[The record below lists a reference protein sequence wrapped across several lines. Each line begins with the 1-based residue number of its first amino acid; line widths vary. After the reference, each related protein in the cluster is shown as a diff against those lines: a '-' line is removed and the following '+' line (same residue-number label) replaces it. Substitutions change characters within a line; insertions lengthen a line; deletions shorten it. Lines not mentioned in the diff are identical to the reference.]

1 MSPALMGIDSA
12 SSPYLAS
19 VDEARFMPRMR
30 GQRAGG
36 KGREM
41 VAGYGGPQAMVT
53 AGLGSVCCDEAARS
67 RRRISLRFGV
77 DRRISIAQ
85 DILLHLAHGVARQ
98 LLDHDYPFRHLEFGE
113 PAVERLQHRGL
124 IDLGVLVAHQDSGDA
139 LAEIRV
145 RHADHG
151 GFDHARH
158 GVDLA
163 LDFLRVDVEAAG
175 DHEILAAAEN
185 MHIAFAVDLAEIAG
199 DEETVVAEFGFCL
212 LGHPPVA
219 LEDVRALHFDHADG
233 FARETIGMI
242 EVK

>member
-67 RRRISLRFGV
+67 RRRISLRLGV
-77 DRRISIAQ
+77 DPRISIAQ

-98 LLDHDYPFRHLEFGE
+98 FVDHDHPFRHLEFGE

-124 IDLGVLVAHQDSGDA
+124 INLGALVAHQDSGDA
-139 LAEIRV
+139 LAEIGM

-158 GVDLA
+158 GVDFA
-163 LDFLRVDVEAAG
+163 LDFLRIHIEAAG
-175 DHEILAAAEN
+175 YHEILAAAED
-185 MHIAFAVDLAEIAG
+185 MYIALAVDLAEIAG
-199 DEETVVAEFGFCL
+199 DEEAVVAEFGFGL
-212 LGHPPVA
+212 FGHPPIA
-219 LEDVRALHFDHADG
+219 LEDVGAFHLDHADG
-233 FARETIGMI
+233 FAL
-242 EVK
+242 K